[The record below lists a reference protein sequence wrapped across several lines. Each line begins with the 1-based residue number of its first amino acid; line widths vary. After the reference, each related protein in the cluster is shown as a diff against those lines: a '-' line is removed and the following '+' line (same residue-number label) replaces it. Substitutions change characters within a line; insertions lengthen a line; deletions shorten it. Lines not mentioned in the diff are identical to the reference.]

1 MLVFERSEQTM
12 RRGIRFALM
21 TVAMLSVLG
30 VNVAAAQERAEERR
44 LLEAQERVE
53 EAQRELSE
61 ALKLLEQ
68 EDGREARRRLEAS
81 IRELR
86 RATERLD
93 RSGGLA
99 YTIESGL
106 APYIVGGSE
115 VKMGVYLSTARDR
128 STDSIGAEL
137 DRVVAD
143 GPADEAGLRD
153 GDIITYANGEPLART
168 GRSGMSPGSRLV
180 QIKNDLDD
188 GDTLHVRYRRGSEA
202 GSADVVVRE
211 MSDWSYSFSVPNI
224 DIDIP
229 RLRVGTPFIRVLG
242 SQLLDVELVTL
253 DDDLGAYFG
262 TTDGLLVIRA
272 PSDDAIDLMSGDV
285 ILNVDGREPSSQSHL
300 FRILRSY
307 DPGETLVLEVMR
319 NRTRVNV
326 SVEVPTRDDA
336 DGNAFFFRRR

>member
-1 MLVFERSEQTM
+1 M
-12 RRGIRFALM
+12 RKGIRFALM
-21 TVAMLSVLG
+21 AVAALSVLG
-30 VNVAAAQERAEERR
+30 VNVAAGQERDEERR
-44 LLEAQERVE
+44 RREAQERVE
-53 EAQRELSE
+53 EAQRELNE
-61 ALKLLEQ
+61 ALTLLEQ
-68 EDGREARRRLEAS
+68 EDGREARRRLES
-81 IRELR
+81 VIRELR

-93 RSGGLA
+93 RSPVLA

-106 APYIVGGSE
+106 APFIGGRSD

-137 DRVVAD
+137 DRVVEG

-153 GDIITYANGEPLART
+153 GDIITEANGEPLART
-168 GRSGMSPGSRLV
+168 GRSGMSPGNRLI

-188 GDTLHVRYRRGSEA
+188 GDTLHVRYRRGSET
-202 GSADVVVRE
+202 GSADVVVVRE
-211 MSDWSYSFSVPNI
+211 MNDWSYSFSIPNI

-229 RLRVGTPFIRVLG
+229 RFRVGTPFIRVLG
-242 SQLLDVELVTL
+242 SSQLLDVELVTL

-262 TTDGLLVIRA
+262 TTDGLLVIRG
-272 PSDDAIDLMSGDV
+272 PSDDAIDLKSGDV

-307 DPGETLVLEVMR
+307 DPGETMVLEVMR

-326 SVEVPTRDDA
+326 SVDVPSRDDA
-336 DGNAFFFRRR
+336 DGNEFFFRRR